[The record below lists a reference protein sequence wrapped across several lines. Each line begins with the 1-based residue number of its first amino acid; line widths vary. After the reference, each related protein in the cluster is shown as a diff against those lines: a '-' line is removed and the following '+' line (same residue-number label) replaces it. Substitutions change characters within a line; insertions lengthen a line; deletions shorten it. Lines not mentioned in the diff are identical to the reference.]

1 MMIRASSE
9 HLRRLL
15 SVAMVLLLG
24 ACGGIPLDASAPAG
38 FDLAGHWVL
47 DREASVAGVATSGG
61 MRSGFMAQDYPLLM
75 ASEMRIEQDAR
86 SMGIEYARGN
96 YRDVTWGERRRGV
109 WQVRAGWHEGD
120 LHIFSEASDTSA
132 EEVWQLSENGER
144 LDINIDVRGE
154 RKIEFRRVF
163 RRSSGS

>member
-1 MMIRASSE
+1 MMSRACGCFYRFQ
-9 HLRRLL
+9 LAVL
-15 SVAMVLLLG
+15 MLLLG
-24 ACGGIPLDASAPAG
+24 ACGGIPLEESAPAG

-47 DREASVAGVATSGG
+47 DREASVAGGATSGG
-61 MRSGFMAQDYPLLM
+61 MRSGFMGQDYPLLM

-109 WQVRAGWHEGD
+109 WEVRAGWHEGA

-132 EEVWQLSENGER
+132 AEVWQLSENGER
-144 LDINIDVRGE
+144 LDINIEVRGE
-154 RKIEFRRVF
+154 RRMEFRRVF
-163 RRSSGS
+163 RRSPSR